1 MKIAII
7 IFALVLIAFFIFIF
21 SKRSDDTTTSVGSID
36 DIENNIE
43 KIMRSTKK
51 DAFLIAKVHGTSD
64 FIQFT
69 GDAKGVQL
77 DFPLVTDRQ
86 KSMETAFRS
95 VAKEL
100 NLEIV
105 GNRGSGG
112 QNFLDIDIKGTT
124 AEITVIAR
132 TLMEKLFRVNQNTK
146 IEYELNA

>member
-1 MKIAII
+1 MKITLII
-7 IFALVLIAFFIFIF
+7 LALVLIALFIFIF
-21 SKRSDDTTTSVGSID
+21 AKRSDDAMTSVGGID
-36 DIENNIE
+36 DIEGNIE
-43 KIMRSTKK
+43 KIMRTTKK

-64 FIQFT
+64 FIQFS

-100 NLEIV
+100 NLQIV
-105 GNRGSGG
+105 ENRGSGG
-112 QNFLDIDIKGTT
+112 EHFLDIDIKGTA
-124 AEITVIAR
+124 AEISFIVR
-132 TLMEKLFRVNQNTK
+132 TLMEKLFRVNQSTR

>member
-7 IFALVLIAFFIFIF
+7 IFVLIVASLFIFIF
-21 SKRSDDTTTSVGSID
+21 LKRSDDTTTWVGNVD
-36 DIENNIE
+36 EIESNIE

-51 DAFLIAKVHGTSD
+51 DAFLVAKVRGTSD

-77 DFPLVTDRQ
+77 DFPLITDRQ
-86 KSMETAFRS
+86 KSMESAFRS
-95 VAKEL
+95 IAKEL

-105 GNRGSGG
+105 ENAGSGG
-112 QNFLDIDIKGTT
+112 DTFLDIDIKGTA
-124 AEITVIAR
+124 AEIAVIGR
-132 TLMEKLFRVNQNTK
+132 TFMENLFRVNQSTK